1 MLLPVTSADQ
11 IRARAMGI
19 SLVDPESQ
27 ERLRAIQAER
37 DAALEDN
44 LQLEF
49 RIAGLTGAVRK
60 WERRWVW
67 AMFGVMVEMLAIVGL
82 VIFWPRGW
90 FL

>member
-1 MLLPVTSADQ
+1 
-11 IRARAMGI
+11 MGI

-67 AMFGVMVEMLAIVGL
+67 AMFGVMVEMLAIIGL
-82 VIFWPRGW
+82 VMFWLRGW